1 MNSSHVFDWIEYTLA
16 TIQLMV
22 LFGII
27 GVMALLVYKDYKKFD
42 DKNYIVHLYSL
53 YQASGRWAMVVEP

>member
-1 MNSSHVFDWIEYTLA
+1 
-16 TIQLMV
+16 V

-42 DKNYIVHLYSL
+42 DKNYYK
-53 YQASGRWAMVVEP
+53 

>member
-16 TIQLMV
+16 MIQLIV

-42 DKNYIVHLYSL
+42 DKNYYK
-53 YQASGRWAMVVEP
+53 

>member
-1 MNSSHVFDWIEYTLA
+1 
-16 TIQLMV
+16 

-42 DKNYIVHLYSL
+42 DKNYYK
-53 YQASGRWAMVVEP
+53 

>member
-16 TIQLMV
+16 MIQLLV

-27 GVMALLVYKDYKKFD
+27 GVMGLLVYKDYKKFD
-42 DKNYIVHLYSL
+42 DKNYYK
-53 YQASGRWAMVVEP
+53 